1 MFAFE
6 RAWSIVKYDAI
17 SSATR
22 DAELWVMNTEATYFH
37 MIQVIKQQVKAHL
50 NWGWD
55 RKEVKNEI
63 LEKISIELPELMAND
78 VGFMDDLA
86 TPLGR
91 DDTTGAALS
100 DVDWLEVARNF
111 EEDIDE
117 AMNNYPEEWL

>member
-1 MFAFE
+1 
-6 RAWSIVKYDAI
+6 
-17 SSATR
+17 
-22 DAELWVMNTEATYFH
+22 
-37 MIQVIKQQVKAHL
+37 MIQVIRQQVKAHL

>member
-1 MFAFE
+1 
-6 RAWSIVKYDAI
+6 
-17 SSATR
+17 
-22 DAELWVMNTEATYFH
+22 
-37 MIQVIKQQVKAHL
+37 
-50 NWGWD
+50 
-55 RKEVKNEI
+55 
-63 LEKISIELPELMAND
+63 MAND